1 MSLYVEISNAETFDR
16 HLPAYETFLRRIATE
31 SGEENKVL
39 VNMGWEP
46 PSGLL
51 YLIQPERDRYRR
63 WTQGQGEIA
72 LLYDKLT
79 GGIVGIS
86 AVEHSPLSDNIS
98 SGGNRCWLQR
108 DYRLNNEVSK
118 HLLASN
124 FVWTQR
130 QNKIGMMLTF
140 NQYNKGIYDIII
152 HRTQGKKVSIGK
164 VWSNWWDDCV
174 PIQKKILLHNVP
186 QWAVI
191 KPNADRSMIHDEIQE
206 LTELY
211 GIDE

>member
-1 MSLYVEISNAETFDR
+1 MSLYVEISNAETFDL
-16 HLPAYETFLRRIATE
+16 HLPVYETFLRRIAAE
-31 SGEENKVL
+31 SKEENKVL
-39 VNMGWEP
+39 VNMGWQP

-51 YLIQPERDRYRR
+51 YLIQPERDRHRR

-72 LLYDKLT
+72 LLYNRLT
-79 GGIVGIS
+79 GSIVGIS

-108 DYRLNNEVSK
+108 EYRLNNEVSN

-140 NQYNKGIYDIII
+140 NQYNKGIYDIIV
-152 HRTQGKKVSIGK
+152 HRTQGKKVSFGK

-191 KPNADRSMIHDEIQE
+191 KPNSDRSMIHDEVQE

-211 GIDE
+211 GVDE